1 MHQLIN
7 KKNDSKVKSLCLK
20 TIVLTI
26 LKYSVRFSCSVTSDS
41 LRPHGLQPAS
51 FPVHHQLPELAQTH
65 VIV

>member
-7 KKNDSKVKSLCLK
+7 KKNDSKIKSLCLK

-26 LKYSVRFSCSVTSDS
+26 LKYSVQFSCSVISDS
-41 LRPHGLQPAS
+41 LRPHGLQHAS